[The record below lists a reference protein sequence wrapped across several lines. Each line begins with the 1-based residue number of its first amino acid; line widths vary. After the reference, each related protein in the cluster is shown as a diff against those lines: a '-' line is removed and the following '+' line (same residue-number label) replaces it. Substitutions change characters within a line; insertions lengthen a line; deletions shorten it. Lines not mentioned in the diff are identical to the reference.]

1 MLETLFSLFAK
12 KKSADAHGDKKES
25 ASLLSFILIVLAIV
39 LPIRYFV
46 AKPFIVSG
54 TSMYP
59 NFDSWHY
66 LIVDEF
72 TYIFVREP
80 QRGEVIVMKYPLDTS
95 RYFIKRVIGLPGET
109 VKISGSTVTIVNAEH
124 PEGFTLEEGYV
135 APENMTQNEMSF
147 TLQPT
152 DYFVMGDN
160 RRASAD
166 SRYWGPLPRVDIVGR
181 AFVRLFPFTQIE
193 LFPASLEKFTGVNY

>member
-1 MLETLFSLFAK
+1 MHMTHTGGTKNDFSL
-12 KKSADAHGDKKES
+12 
-25 ASLLSFILIVLAIV
+25 LWFIVTVLAIV

-46 AKPFIVSG
+46 AKPFIVQG

-72 TYIFVREP
+72 TYIFLHEP
-80 QRGEVIVMKYPLDTS
+80 ERGDVVVMRYPLDTS

-109 VKISGSTVTIVNAEH
+109 VRIHGSQVTIVNATH
-124 PEGFTLEEGYV
+124 PDGFTLAETYV
-135 APENMTQNEMSF
+135 APENASSNEMTV
-147 TLQPT
+147 TLRDT

-160 RRASAD
+160 RAASAD
-166 SRYWGPLPRVDIVGR
+166 SRYWGPLPRADIVGR
-181 AFVRLFPFTQIE
+181 AFLRLFPFTQMNV
-193 LFPASLEKFTGVNY
+193 FPASLEKFSGVNY